1 MARVEPGAKCGDL
14 AQGGRVGL
22 PGEVHGDAGGGHDGR
37 LVGVESGR
45 RQLLPPRPAGLEVH
59 RHEPQPLGDAE
70 AEFHQPLALPVLRTG
85 LVDLEDPQA
94 GGDLRSAL
102 GEGVQAGAEED
113 VLADAPGGL
122 LGHQIL
128 DEPGPGHDGGPE
140 AAGEVGV
147 HVRALAPPVVGGH
160 QLQADLVVEHMRRRV
175 DLDVHGPPQG
185 DPHGRAVRCRR
196 AVGPRL
202 IVGHWLWPRG
212 RPVQG
217 QGCRMERAI
226 TRYADPR
233 CDQLGEPT
241 SEPTYLELPAVNEQH
256 LELCSSA
263 EWADAVRR
271 WIIPWVL
278 EGISLGDRV
287 LEIGPGPG
295 RTTEVLADLAP
306 DLTAV
311 EIDPTLA
318 RALADRMAGTE
329 VEVIEGDATDL
340 PWAEGSFS
348 SVLSFTMLHH
358 LPSVVDQDRLFAEAL
373 RVLGPGG
380 VFAGTDSLD
389 SPAFRDLHVGDICIP
404 IDPTTLADRLHSAGF
419 DQVQVDTNEYGVRF
433 RAGRAMEGV

>member
-1 MARVEPGAKCGDL
+1 
-14 AQGGRVGL
+14 
-22 PGEVHGDAGGGHDGR
+22 
-37 LVGVESGR
+37 
-45 RQLLPPRPAGLEVH
+45 
-59 RHEPQPLGDAE
+59 
-70 AEFHQPLALPVLRTG
+70 
-85 LVDLEDPQA
+85 
-94 GGDLRSAL
+94 
-102 GEGVQAGAEED
+102 
-113 VLADAPGGL
+113 
-122 LGHQIL
+122 
-128 DEPGPGHDGGPE
+128 
-140 AAGEVGV
+140 
-147 HVRALAPPVVGGH
+147 
-160 QLQADLVVEHMRRRV
+160 
-175 DLDVHGPPQG
+175 
-185 DPHGRAVRCRR
+185 
-196 AVGPRL
+196 
-202 IVGHWLWPRG
+202 
-212 RPVQG
+212 
-217 QGCRMERAI
+217 MERAI